1 VFESLQPLRGENMK
15 KLSFAAIALLICS
28 MAWAQGPDNALPP
41 EQPQGQQGGQWGRGG
56 GRRGPGVG
64 GTITAISGNTI
75 TVKTMDGNSTTVNVT
90 DQTRFRKERQDA
102 KLTDLKVGDNIVVRG
117 QKGSDGTV
125 QAEMVA
131 VPPAGMQNN
140 FREGMG
146 KNFIMGE
153 IKSINGTQIEIARPD
168 GQTQT
173 IAVDENT
180 SFKKDRDSITLGDFK
195 VGDRVFGRG
204 EVKNNV
210 FVASSLNEGQPG
222 MMRRGGGEQGGPPQQ

>member
-1 VFESLQPLRGENMK
+1 MK
-15 KLSFAAIALLICS
+15 QLSFIAMVLALCAA
-28 MAWAQGPDNALPP
+28 AWAQGPDNVPP
-41 EQPQGQQGGQWGRGG
+41 TDQQSQPQGQWGRG
-56 GRRGPGVG
+56 GRRGPGVA

-75 TVKTMDGNSTTVNVT
+75 TVKTQDGSTAQVNVT

-102 KLTDLKVGDNIVVRG
+102 KLADLKVGDNVFVRG
-117 QKGSDGTV
+117 EKGSDGSL

-131 VPPAGMQNN
+131 IPPQGMQMN
-140 FREGMG
+140 FREGLG

-180 SFKKDRDSITLGDFK
+180 SFKKDRESVTLADFK
-195 VGDRVFGRG
+195 AGDRVFGRG
-204 EVKNNV
+204 EVKNDV
-210 FVASSLNEGQPG
+210 FVAATLNQGQPG
-222 MMRRGGGEQGGPPQQ
+222 MMRRGGGEGGPPPQQ

>member
-1 VFESLQPLRGENMK
+1 MK
-15 KLSFAAIALLICS
+15 KVSFLAILLALCV
-28 MAWAQGPDNALPP
+28 AGWAQGSNNTPP
-41 EQPQGQQGGQWGRGG
+41 PGQPQGQQEGGGQRG
-56 GRRGPGVG
+56 GRRGGPGLMGEV
-64 GTITAISGNTI
+64 TAISGNTI
-75 TVKTMDGNSTTVNVT
+75 TVKTMDGNAATVNVT
-90 DQTRFRKERQDA
+90 DQTRFRKDRQDA
-102 KLTDLKVGDNIVVRG
+102 KLTDVKVGDNVFVRG
-117 QKGSDGTV
+117 QKGSDGSV

-131 VPPAGMQNN
+131 VPPAGMMGNM
-140 FREGMG
+140 RDGLG

-180 SFKKDRDSITLGDFK
+180 SFKKDRESVTLADFK
-195 VGDRVFGRG
+195 TGDHVFGRG

-222 MMRRGGGEQGGPPQQ
+222 MRRGGGEQGGPPQQ